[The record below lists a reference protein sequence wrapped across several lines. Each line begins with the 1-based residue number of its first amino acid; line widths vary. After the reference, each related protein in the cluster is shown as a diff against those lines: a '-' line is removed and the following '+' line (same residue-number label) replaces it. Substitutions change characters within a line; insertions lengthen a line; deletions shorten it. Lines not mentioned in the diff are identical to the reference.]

1 MTEPAS
7 GTPASAAA
15 LTAAAADLLQP
26 PAAMTVEQAQAK
38 RAELFGK
45 AGFAQRVVSG
55 DSEAVKQ
62 WREVTRALRPPV
74 DQSTEEGRQ
83 YEQNQSGLAILKAKA
98 DLPDEVWDWAA
109 AKGPVSADEK
119 LKAVQAKDRLF
130 KDKAWVVRYF
140 DGDRAANSE
149 MTRINLVLASRIGSF
164 DEIEKF
170 KAEAAKRLN
179 GKNGGGK

>member
-1 MTEPAS
+1 MSEAAPVTAAPNATL
-7 GTPASAAA
+7 TP
-15 LTAAAADLLQP
+15 AAADLLQP

-38 RAELFGK
+38 KAELFGK
-45 AGFAQRVVSG
+45 AGFAERVARG
-55 DSEAVKQ
+55 DSEAMKQ

-74 DQSTEEGRQ
+74 DQSTDEGRQ
-83 YEQNQSGLAILKAKA
+83 YEQNQNSLAILKAKA
-98 DLPDEVWDWAA
+98 DEVWDWAA

-119 LKAVQAKDRLF
+119 LKAVQAKERLF

-149 MTRINLVLASRIGSF
+149 LTRINLVLASRVGTF

-179 GKNGGGK
+179 GKIGGGR

>member
-1 MTEPAS
+1 MNEAAPVTAAPNATL
-7 GTPASAAA
+7 TP
-15 LTAAAADLLQP
+15 AAADLLQP
-26 PAAMTVEQAQAK
+26 PAAMTAEQAQVK
-38 RAELFGK
+38 KAELFGK
-45 AGFAQRVVSG
+45 AGFAERVARG

-83 YEQNQSGLAILKAKA
+83 YEQNKNSLAILKAKA
-98 DLPDEVWDWAA
+98 DLPVEAWDWAA

-119 LKAVQAKDRLF
+119 LKAVQARERLF

-149 MTRINLVLASRIGSF
+149 MTRINLVLASRIGTF
-164 DEIEKF
+164 DEIEAF
-170 KAEAAKRLN
+170 KAKAAARLN
-179 GKNGGGK
+179 GKNGGGR

>member
-98 DLPDEVWDWAA
+98 DLPDKVWDWAA

-170 KAEAAKRLN
+170 KGEAAKRLN
-179 GKNGGGK
+179 GKNG

>member
-1 MTEPAS
+1 MTEPAP
-7 GTPASAAA
+7 GTPAPAAAPTPAATDQLQTPAA
-15 LTAAAADLLQP
+15 LTAETAL
-26 PAAMTVEQAQAK
+26 AK
-38 RAELFGK
+38 KAELFGT
-45 AGFAQRVVSG
+45 AGFAERVARG

-74 DQSTEEGRQ
+74 DQSTDEGRQ
-83 YEQNQSGLAILKAKA
+83 YEQNQNSLAILKAKA

-119 LKAVQAKDRLF
+119 LKAVQAKERLF

-149 MTRINLVLASRIGSF
+149 MTRINLVLASRIGTF
-164 DEIEKF
+164 DEIEAF
-170 KAEAAKRLN
+170 KAKAATRLN
-179 GKNGGGK
+179 GGK